1 MASLVHYRYR
11 RPGKPTIVY
20 QQWLVLDRP
29 DLKVMLLDA
38 YAGGPLTVSGATVL
52 ERGAPIVWLVFP
64 EKWHDIGRFHLADGT
79 FTGWYTNLTT
89 PIEMTEREW
98 SAGDLF
104 LDLWT
109 PVNGSSVWLDEE
121 EFDAAFKAKR
131 LDAATRRRAL
141 NERAIIDLQVAA
153 GEWPP
158 AVARDIDL
166 AQARSLR
173 IGG

>member
-11 RPGKPTIVY
+11 RPGKPTTVY
-20 QQWLVLDRP
+20 DQWLVLDRP

-38 YAGGPLTVSGATVL
+38 YVGDSLSVGGATVL
-52 ERGAPIVWLVFP
+52 ERGAPIVWFVFP
-64 EKWHDIGRFHLADGT
+64 ETWHDIGRFHLADGR

-89 PIEMTEREW
+89 PVDMTGAEW

-109 PVNGSSVWLDEE
+109 PATGPSVWLDED
-121 EFDAAFKAKR
+121 EFEAAFRAKR

-141 NERAIIDLQVAA
+141 NQRAIIDLQVAA
-153 GEWPP
+153 GDWPP

-173 IGG
+173 DG

>member
-1 MASLVHYRYR
+1 VASLIRYRYR
-11 RPGKPTIVY
+11 RPGKPTTVY
-20 QQWLVLDRP
+20 EQWLVLDRP

-38 YAGGPLTVSGATVL
+38 YPGDPLTVGGVTIL
-52 ERGAPIVWLVFP
+52 ERGAPIVWFVFP
-64 EKWHDIGRFHLADGT
+64 GKWHDIGRFHRANGA

-109 PVNGSSVWLDEE
+109 PVAGPSVWLDDD
-121 EFDAAFKAKR
+121 EFEAAFEAKR

-141 NERAIIDLQVAA
+141 NERAMIGLQVKA
-153 GEWPP
+153 GDWPP
-158 AVARDIDL
+158 RVARDIDL
-166 AQARSLR
+166 AQARRLR
-173 IGG
+173 G

>member
-1 MASLVHYRYR
+1 MASKIRYQYR
-11 RPGKPTIVY
+11 RPGKPTTVY
-20 QQWLVLDRP
+20 DQWLVLDRP

-38 YAGGPLTVSGATVL
+38 YAGEPVRVGDDTVL
-52 ERGAPIVWLVFP
+52 ERGAPIVWFVFP
-64 EKWHDIGRFHLADGT
+64 ETWHDIGRFHRADDT

-89 PIEMTEREW
+89 PISMAGTAW

-109 PVNGSSVWLDEE
+109 PVAGPSVWLDED
-121 EFDAAFKAKR
+121 EFEAAFRAKR

-141 NERAIIDLQVAA
+141 NERAIIDLQVAG

-158 AVARDIDL
+158 RVARDIDL
-166 AQARSLR
+166 AQARRLR
-173 IGG
+173 DG

>member
-1 MASLVHYRYR
+1 MVAKIRYQYR
-11 RPGKPTIVY
+11 RPGKPTSVY
-20 QQWLVLDRP
+20 EQWLVLDRP

-38 YAGGPLTVSGATVL
+38 YDGDALTVAGATVL
-52 ERGAPIVWLVFP
+52 ERGAPIVWFVFP
-64 EKWHDIGRFHLADGT
+64 EKWHDIGRFHRANGT

-89 PIEMTEREW
+89 PIEMTDQEW

-109 PVNGSSVWLDEE
+109 PATGPSVWLDED
-121 EFDAAFKAKR
+121 EFEAAFKAKR

-153 GEWPP
+153 GDWPP
-158 AVARDIDL
+158 RVAKDIDL
-166 AQARSLR
+166 AQAQSLKNA
-173 IGG
+173 